1 MAFTAGEIAS
11 IANAALDFYFNKGDQ
26 FDQTIQNKPLLNLLE
41 GRKKT
46 FPGGKGNISLAVVG
60 AYGDGSGN
68 DVVKGY
74 THNDASASSP
84 RPTSSARTI
93 PWREHHI
100 GLTLTHTELKI
111 DGISVVDTN
120 GEETAEH
127 SKREMTVLVNLLEQK
142 LFSLGEQYARSMNAL
157 MWGDGTADAKAL
169 AGMQSIIKDN
179 PCVGHRR
186 RPRPDRRDR
195 VHLVAQPR
203 ATPPRWRPRS
213 ARTPGDAISGGGAD
227 HVDPANGG
235 ALLQA
240 LQHEYFQLIR
250 YGGKPTVALAGTAF
264 IDALM
269 IERRANG
276 FYSMTGL
283 RKSQDISSGD
293 IILPGGTKVQYDPTL
308 DDLGLLEA
316 DVLVRPEVHLPDGDG
331 GRVAQGPHPGAP
343 LQHLRPLQVD
353 HFDRPDG
360 RVDAELVA
368 GHRHKMRLSCL
379 RLNKKRR
386 RHGSSEMAKG
396 PIKKSGH
403 SKAKATS

>member
-11 IANAALDFYFNKGDQ
+11 IANASLDYYFNKGGQ
-26 FDQTIQNKPLLNLLE
+26 FDQTIQEKPLLNLFE

-74 THNDASASSP
+74 THNDAVNFFTPANIK
-84 RPTSSARTI
+84 RANY

-120 GEETAEH
+120 GEKTAEH
-127 SKREMTVLVNLLEQK
+127 SKRELTVLVNLLEQK
-142 LFSLGEQYARSMNAL
+142 LFSLGEQYARTMNKL
-157 MWGDGTADAKAL
+157 LWSDGTADAKAL

-179 PCVGHRR
+179 PCQGTVGGLDQTTATGFNWWRN
-186 RPRPDRRDR
+186 
-195 VHLVAQPR
+195 R
-203 ATPPRWRPRS
+203 AYTAAMGTWLG
-213 ARTPGDAISGGGAD
+213 AHPGDGLGGAPIASN
-227 HVDPANGG
+227 PANGG
-235 ALLQA
+235 ALLQQ

-250 YGGKPTVALAGTAF
+250 YGGKPTVALAGSSF

-276 FYSMTGL
+276 YYSITGFSN
-283 RKSQDISSGD
+283 SQDISSGD

-308 DDLGLLEA
+308 DDLGYAKRMYWFDPKCIFLMAMEDEWRKDHTPA
-316 DVLVRPEVHLPDGDG
+316 RPYNIFVLYKSITSTGQLC
-331 GRVAQGPHPGAP
+331 ATM
-343 LQHLRPLQVD
+343 LNSS
-353 HFDRPDG
+353 
-360 RVDAELVA
+360 LVIDIA
-368 GHRHKMRLSCL
+368 
-379 RLNKKRR
+379 
-386 RHGSSEMAKG
+386 
-396 PIKKSGH
+396 
-403 SKAKATS
+403 